1 MRVGFVVV
9 FFPTSSCRFTNLL
22 HIKQSWS
29 WKFMIIHLTLCGLCP
44 TPVPFI
50 SSSPD
55 MGSDGVS
62 LNSKSYLLPW
72 KYSQYER
79 NLRSVEGHTST
90 SHSSGLKGN
99 FPLLMYWSPK
109 ILSTVTSF
117 ISPVGH
123 CCPLIYTWHICDIY
137 YLFVTCCVNFC
148 HREEVWR
155 GRQPSRRQE
164 KQTSEATNNA

>member
-1 MRVGFVVV
+1 
-9 FFPTSSCRFTNLL
+9 
-22 HIKQSWS
+22 
-29 WKFMIIHLTLCGLCP
+29 MIIHLTLCGLCP

-62 LNSKSYLLPW
+62 LKSKSYLLPW

-79 NLRSVEGHTST
+79 NLWSVEGHTST

-109 ILSTVTSF
+109 ILPTVNSF

-123 CCPLIYTWHICDIY
+123 CCPIFIYIY
-137 YLFVTCCVNFC
+137 MTFIIYLLHVMLAFAIGRRSEEDGNHPSVTKKKPERQQIMHKCKACVVYQRLCGTPTF
-148 HREEVWR
+148 
-155 GRQPSRRQE
+155 
-164 KQTSEATNNA
+164 

>member
-1 MRVGFVVV
+1 
-9 FFPTSSCRFTNLL
+9 
-22 HIKQSWS
+22 
-29 WKFMIIHLTLCGLCP
+29 MIIHLTLCGLCP

-62 LNSKSYLLPW
+62 LNSKSYLQPW

-79 NLRSVEGHTST
+79 NLWSVEGHTPT

-109 ILSTVTSF
+109 ILPTVNSF
-117 ISPVGH
+117 ISNVGH
-123 CCPLIYTWHICDIY
+123 CFPITYIWHLLFICYMLCWLLPSWEGPKRMATIQASGETNERQQIMHKCKARVVY
-137 YLFVTCCVNFC
+137 QRL
-148 HREEVWR
+148 R
-155 GRQPSRRQE
+155 GAP
-164 KQTSEATNNA
+164 TF

>member
-1 MRVGFVVV
+1 
-9 FFPTSSCRFTNLL
+9 
-22 HIKQSWS
+22 
-29 WKFMIIHLTLCGLCP
+29 MIIHLTLCGLCP
-44 TPVPFI
+44 TPVLFI

-79 NLRSVEGHTST
+79 NLWSVEGHTST
-90 SHSSGLKGN
+90 SHRSGLKGN

-109 ILSTVTSF
+109 IPLTVNSY

-123 CCPLIYTWHICDIY
+123 CFPITFIIYLLHVSLTFAIVKKSEEDGNHPSVRRNW
-137 YLFVTCCVNFC
+137 
-148 HREEVWR
+148 RERPQIMHKWKASVVYQR
-155 GRQPSRRQE
+155 LCG
-164 KQTSEATNNA
+164 ALAF